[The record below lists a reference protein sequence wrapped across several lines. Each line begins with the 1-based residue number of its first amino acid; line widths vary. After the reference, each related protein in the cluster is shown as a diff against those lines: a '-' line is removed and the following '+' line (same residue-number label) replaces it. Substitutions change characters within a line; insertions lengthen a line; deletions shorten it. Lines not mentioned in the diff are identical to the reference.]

1 MIETFDR
8 DILYGGLLAFS
19 GIFSG
24 MLASLS
30 STTKTVIDPKHKYS
44 YNFALSF
51 ICLMGVWS
59 ILPTIILFTLINFK
73 LGIFALVI
81 TFVINRIL
89 SKFIGKFMLPNFLDV
104 TLFIWSLFIFWV
116 LSAGVM
122 ESYEIFPSTWSE
134 DMTTWVS
141 LLICFVFLILI
152 SIFLP
157 DSVVNKLRKFL
168 QYEFK

>member
-1 MIETFDR
+1 MKKLFDK

-24 MLASLS
+24 MVASLS

-73 LGIFALVI
+73 LGIFAIVI

-89 SKFIGKFMLPNFLDV
+89 SKFIGKFMLPQFFRCN
-104 TLFIWSLFIFWV
+104 TLYLVIIYIL
-116 LSAGVM
+116 GVI
-122 ESYEIFPSTWSE
+122 SR
-134 DMTTWVS
+134 
-141 LLICFVFLILI
+141 CHGIL
-152 SIFLP
+152 
-157 DSVVNKLRKFL
+157 
-168 QYEFK
+168 